1 VTLAAATLLAWA
13 APSLTQEPAASP
25 AEASPTATA
34 APQVTFETSM
44 GIVLVELD
52 PEKAPLTVANVLE
65 YARSGFY
72 DGTVFHRVI
81 DGFMIQGGGFTEDLK
96 KKDTRAPVRNESHN
110 GLSNVRGT
118 LSMART
124 QDPHSATAQFY
135 INLVDNLALDAAQPA
150 FPGEEPRGGWG
161 YTVFGR
167 VLEGMDVV
175 DAIAKVKTG
184 PRPNGMRD
192 VPLAPVKI
200 LKATVN

>member
-1 VTLAAATLLAWA
+1 
-13 APSLTQEPAASP
+13 
-25 AEASPTATA
+25 
-34 APQVTFETSM
+34 
-44 GIVLVELD
+44 
-52 PEKAPLTVANVLE
+52 
-65 YARSGFY
+65 
-72 DGTVFHRVI
+72 
-81 DGFMIQGGGFTEDLK
+81 
-96 KKDTRAPVRNESHN
+96 
-110 GLSNVRGT
+110 
-118 LSMART
+118 MART

-135 INLVDNLALDAAQPA
+135 INLVDNLALDATQPA

-192 VPLAPVKI
+192 VPVAPVEI